1 MKAQTMMFSTP
12 SARVIG
18 LALILTACSSPEEQK
33 QRHFEQGNA
42 YVAEKRDDFAVIEYA
57 NAVRIDPKFGEAR
70 LKLAETYE
78 RMNNIRA
85 AYPEYIRA
93 ADALPNDRAL
103 QIKVTELLLLGNQFE
118 DAKARATAILEK
130 NPRDVDAMLL
140 RANAMARLQDPD
152 SALDEIQE
160 ALKLTPNDSRLL
172 VTLGDVR
179 ELRGEPQDAE
189 AAFRRA
195 IEIDPKSVAAHLSL
209 ANFLWSSRRPEEA
222 EQQIKHA
229 LSIEPNH
236 ILANRMMA
244 TLYRATKRTA
254 EAEAPLKVMATR
266 NPAAKFELADYYLG
280 ADREGEATKL
290 LTELTADQASSAR
303 AETMLAALDYG
314 KGRTKEA
321 HARLDK
327 LLMRAPNDTTAL
339 VTKAQWL
346 AREKKL
352 DEALERAK
360 AAVASDP
367 QSAAAQFVLGAV
379 LSQQSNNPDAI
390 KAYTEALRLNPRL
403 AAAQVEL
410 SRLNQQAGNTD
421 AALRF
426 AEEARQSAPNSI
438 ETRIALVRTL
448 LLRGERDR
456 AGAEITQLL
465 GRYPNVGQVHALNG
479 LLLTL
484 RNNDASAR
492 AAFEKA
498 LTLSPGSAEALGGLI
513 ALDLKNKQIDSARQ
527 RIDTAIAQNPDRV
540 ELLSIGASVYERAG
554 QPSRAEQLLRRAVT
568 VDPNSLAGYTSLAQF
583 YMRQRR
589 LDEAR
594 SEFEGI
600 VKRDSRSVGPRTMVG
615 IILESQGKRA
625 EAKKWYEATVTDLP
639 TAALASNNL
648 AFMYAEEGT
657 NLDKALT
664 LASNAKR
671 GLPDSPQV
679 NDTLGWVYYKKDL
692 PSLAVGPLE
701 DSAQKLPD
709 NADVL
714 YHLGMTYAKLG
725 DKAKARNALER
736 ALTINPKFGGAAA
749 ARQTLESVSK

>member
-1 MKAQTMMFSTP
+1 MMFSTP
-12 SARVIG
+12 RARLVG
-18 LALILTACSSPEEQK
+18 LALLLTACSSPEEQK

-85 AYPEYIRA
+85 AFPEYIRA

-103 QIKVTELLLLGNQFE
+103 QIKVTELLLLANQFE
-118 DAKARATAILEK
+118 DAKARATAILER
-130 NPRDVDAMLL
+130 NPTDVDAMLL
-140 RANAMARLQDPD
+140 RANAMARLKEPEV
-152 SALDEIQE
+152 ALAEIQE
-160 ALKLTPNDSRLL
+160 ALKVQPNDSRLL

-179 ELRGEPQDAE
+179 NLLGDQQAAE
-189 AAFRRA
+189 GAFRRA
-195 IEIDPKSVAAHLSL
+195 IELDPASVAAHLSL
-209 ANFLWSSRRPEEA
+209 ASFLWSSRRPDEA
-222 EQQIKHA
+222 EQQLKHA
-229 LSIEPNH
+229 LLIDPNH
-236 ILANRMMA
+236 VLTNRMMA

-254 EAEAPLKVMATR
+254 EAEAPLKVMASSTR
-266 NPAAKFELADYYLG
+266 NPAAKFELAEYYIG
-280 ADREGEATKL
+280 AGREGEATKL
-290 LTELTADQASSAR
+290 LTELAADQTSFAR
-303 AETMLAALDYG
+303 AETMLAAMDYG
-314 KGRTKEA
+314 KGRTQQA
-321 HARLDK
+321 HGRLDK
-327 LLMRAPNDTTAL
+327 LLVRAPNDTAAL

-352 DEALERAK
+352 DEALDRAK

-367 QSAAAQFVLGAV
+367 QSAAAQFALGAI
-379 LSQQSNNPDAI
+379 LSQRSNNPDAI

-403 AAAQVEL
+403 AAAQLEL
-410 SRLNQQAGNTD
+410 SRLNQQAGNTE

-426 AEEARQSAPNSI
+426 AQEARQSAPNSP
-438 ETRIALVRTL
+438 EVRLALARTL
-448 LLRGERDR
+448 LMRGERDR
-456 AGAEITQLL
+456 AGVEITQLL
-465 GRYPNVGQVHALNG
+465 DVYPNAAPVHALNG
-479 LLLTL
+479 LLHTL
-484 RNNDASAR
+484 RNDEPIAR
-492 AAFEKA
+492 ASFARA
-498 LTLSPGSAEALGGLI
+498 LALAPGNVEAIGGLI
-513 ALDLKNKQIDSARQ
+513 ALDLKHKRIDAARQ
-527 RIDTAIAQNPDRV
+527 RIDSALAKEPDRI
-540 ELLSIGASVYERAG
+540 ELLLIAAGVYEQAG
-554 QPSRAEQLLRRAVT
+554 QPARTEQLLRRAVS
-568 VDPNSLAGYTSLAQF
+568 VAPNSLTGYGSLAQF
-583 YMRQRR
+583 YVRQQR

-594 SEFEGI
+594 SEFEGL
-600 VKRDSRSVGPRTMVG
+600 VKRDPRAVGPRTMVG

-639 TAALASNNL
+639 DAALAANNL

-664 LASNAKR
+664 LASSAKR

-701 DSAQKLPD
+701 ESAQKLPD

-725 DKAKARNALER
+725 DKGKARNALER
-736 ALTINPKFGGAAA
+736 ALKINPKFSGSAA